1 MGMGRARTAARGPT
15 VVGSCRSA
23 AARRAQDREAARL
36 GAVMKAACRVRVERD
51 QRRSDP
57 APVPPEQLAIE
68 RQILSVARAAAVGGS
83 AARAAAIA
91 RLAPS
96 LVSRVRRLAV
106 HGDPA

>member
-15 VVGSCRSA
+15 VVGPCRSA
-23 AARRAQDREAARL
+23 AALRAQEREAQRL
-36 GAVMKAACRVRVERD
+36 GAVLKAACRVRMERD

-57 APVPPEQLAIE
+57 TPVPPEQLAVE
-68 RQILSVARAAAVGGS
+68 RQILSVARAAACGGA
-83 AARAAAIA
+83 AARAQAIA

-106 HGDPA
+106 NRDPL